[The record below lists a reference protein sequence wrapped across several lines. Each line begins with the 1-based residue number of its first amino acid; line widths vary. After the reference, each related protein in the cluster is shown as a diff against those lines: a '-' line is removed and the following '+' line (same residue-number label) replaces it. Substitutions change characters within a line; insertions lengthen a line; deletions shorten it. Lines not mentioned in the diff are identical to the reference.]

1 MGGETSRLPPPTE
14 LLGEDH
20 RGPAHEL
27 IRRCVARDAAV
38 PLPAV
43 LFQCPLRARGRHP
56 KGSDLLDRRTL
67 RQLLTWPAPHR
78 RPDLA
83 IVLVDQDG
91 APDRR
96 MTLRQFT
103 EGISLPVAGTLATKP
118 PNPPAVEGL
127 QRREAKSLLD
137 DWIETSGQE
146 ARLTR
151 LTL

>member
-96 MTLRQFT
+96 MTLRQLT
-103 EGISLPVAGTLATKP
+103 EGISLPHVIAVAIQEFDAWLIADHGAVAGTLATKP

-127 QRREAKSLLD
+127 
-137 DWIETSGQE
+137 
-146 ARLTR
+146 
-151 LTL
+151 